1 MQTIVF
7 YVHRTGLLNYFVNPI
22 CSYLSKNYKITILHL
37 DKRNGYQ
44 YAPIKSPLYDTVDLS
59 EMSIADIERML
70 ADINPVAFISLGF
83 ISIYELLMLRLA
95 KKADIKTIFLEH
107 GIYSKETAA
116 LPFGKLIHKF
126 GSTVRKNL
134 FFLRKYFEFARL
146 SGNFNKEMSVFWRC
160 FRKKEYYLSKF
171 DKALFFAEYGRTQI
185 GDIFHYEEEE
195 IDYICY
201 PLAKTDAEYEEYE
214 KIVRQPLTQEKKATF
229 IHQPFILD
237 GLAQWSY
244 EDERDYFVKISN
256 KLKKYG
262 YEMSIQLHPRSNYAT
277 YQRLFKDTGIKLIMG
292 MERADFKRYSLVLG
306 HYSTALLYPI
316 FFKIP
321 VMLVDYPGVCK
332 VEDSVFYPISCSLPI
347 TNPSALMEKYDDFCK
362 EYMGVGICSFE
373 NIAKILV
380 KTITNLTE

>member
-1 MQTIVF
+1 MKYIVF
-7 YVHRTGLLNYFVNPI
+7 YVHRTGLLSYFFDPI
-22 CSYLSKNYKITILHL
+22 CSFLSKDYKIIILHL
-37 DKRNGYQ
+37 NKRNGYQ
-44 YAPIKSPLYDTVDLS
+44 FEPVSSPLYETIDLS
-59 EMSIADIERML
+59 DMSIAKVKKML
-70 ADINPVAFISLGF
+70 VEINPVVFISPGF
-83 ISIYELLMLRLA
+83 ISIYELLMLRIA
-95 KKADIKTIFLEH
+95 KTIGIKTVFLEH
-107 GIYSKETAA
+107 GLYSKETAA
-116 LPFGKLIHKF
+116 LPFGKLIYRF

-146 SGNFNKEMSVFWRC
+146 SGDFNREISVFWRC

-185 GDIFHYEEEE
+185 GDLFRYDEKDV
-195 IDYICY
+195 DYICY
-201 PLAKTDAEYEEYE
+201 PLAKTDAEYEEYKE
-214 KIVRQPLTQEKKATF
+214 ISRQPLTMEKKATF

-237 GLAQWSY
+237 GLAQWRY
-244 EDERDYFVKISN
+244 EDERDYFVGISN
-256 KLKKYG
+256 MLKEYG
-262 YEMSIQLHPRSNYAT
+262 YNLSIQLHPRSDYAT
-277 YQRLFKDTGIKLIMG
+277 YQRLFDGSGIELIMG
-292 MERADFKRYSLVLG
+292 MERSDFKRYSLVLG